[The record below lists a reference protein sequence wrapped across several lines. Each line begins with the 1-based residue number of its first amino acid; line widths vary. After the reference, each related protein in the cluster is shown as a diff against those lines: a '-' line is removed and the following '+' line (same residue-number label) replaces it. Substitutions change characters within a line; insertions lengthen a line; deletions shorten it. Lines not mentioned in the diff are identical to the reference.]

1 MSHTALKRMI
11 VSAFIGNSAE
21 ELEQLARR
29 VARRDDRTAFIE
41 DLCGLG
47 LGIGVI
53 AASFGITWLFLC
65 LSHA

>member
-1 MSHTALKRMI
+1 MLASRAAIKRII
-11 VSAFIGNSAE
+11 VSAFIGSSAE

-29 VARRDDRTAFIE
+29 DDHTAFVE

>member
-1 MSHTALKRMI
+1 MSC
-11 VSAFIGNSAE
+11 
-21 ELEQLARR
+21 
-29 VARRDDRTAFIE
+29 TAFLE

>member
-1 MSHTALKRMI
+1 MLASRAAIKRMI
-11 VSAFIGNSAE
+11 VSAFIGSSAE

-29 VARRDDRTAFIE
+29 DDRTAFLE

-53 AASFGITWLFLC
+53 ATSFGITWLFLC
-65 LSHA
+65 LSNA